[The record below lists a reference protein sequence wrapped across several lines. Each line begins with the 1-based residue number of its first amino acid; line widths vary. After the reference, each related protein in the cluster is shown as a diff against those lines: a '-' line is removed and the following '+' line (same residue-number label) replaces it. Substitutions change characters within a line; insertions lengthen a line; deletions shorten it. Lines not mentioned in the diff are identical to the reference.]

1 MDGVVRMGGERNA
14 ELRLRVLEAITD
26 SALLE
31 LDLDKLFEVLLW
43 RVRDLFAVDT
53 VTVLLTDPS
62 GEQLVARASSGLDEE
77 VFQGVRVAVGVGFA
91 GKVAQR
97 REPVQIEHIDESTV
111 VNPLLWERGLQVLLG
126 VPMTAQG
133 DLVGVL
139 HVGST
144 EVRRFTTT
152 EVDLLQLVA
161 DRLAVAAHM
170 YRSRSERAAAA
181 MLQDSLLPGVL
192 PVTDGWETAARY
204 VPGADS
210 GVGGDWY
217 DVFHLP
223 GGRIGLVM
231 GDVVGHG
238 LPAAIVMGRLR
249 SALRAYALEF
259 PDPAEV
265 LGKLDHKASHF
276 EANTMATVAYAVI
289 DTGTGRMD
297 LALAGHL
304 PPVLAVPGAAA
315 FVDCPVGP
323 PIGYR
328 LAVSGRVGTTVEV
341 PPGTLVALY
350 TDGLVERR
358 GADLEERLEL
368 LRQAVAPV
376 GAEAACV
383 RIMAA
388 LVGNQPSDDDI
399 ALVTIRHCSG

>member
-1 MDGVVRMGGERNA
+1 MGMGGERNA

-91 GKVAQR
+91 GRVAQR

-341 PPGTLVALY
+341 PPGALVALY

-368 LRQAVAPV
+368 LRQSVAPV